1 MEVLAGLNW
10 SDIGSGALVA
20 AFVLLIL
27 TGRIVPRST
36 MDAQVQVWKDAYELE
51 KAGRVIS
58 DEQVRQLTET
68 LSTTDD
74 VIRALRSTAAPE
86 NEEVP

>member
-10 SDIGSGALVA
+10 VDIGSGALVA

-86 NEEVP
+86 DKEVR